1 MTNPFQKGKVFRHT
15 GHIGDIIAFLPS
27 YQRLGGTKLLIQ
39 DESWMAPMRGFKYDS
54 LEPLLKSQGID
65 VCFDCSVGPIDC
77 DMSPW
82 RECYEDN
89 VSLLDAQARYLNLVQ
104 RKNGH
109 LEITEPWIKVEPDV
123 LTKGR
128 VIFNRT
134 PRYRNHNF
142 RWDSVLAHFGNKS
155 LFCGTKQ
162 EYEDFCDKIG
172 NIEYYP
178 TKSCLE
184 VAKAIQGADLFVG
197 NQSSSFWIAA
207 ALRKPLIQEVFTPAP
222 NSIVEYEG
230 AWYSFNGELP
240 F

>member
-1 MTNPFQKGKVFRHT
+1 MINPFQKGKVFRHT

-39 DESWMAPMRGFKYDS
+39 DESWMAPMSGYKYNS

-65 VCFDCSVGPIDC
+65 VCLNCSVGPIDY

-82 RECYEDN
+82 RECYEDH
-89 VSLLDAQARYLNLVQ
+89 VSLLDAQARYIGLVQ
-104 RKNGH
+104 RKTGH
-109 LEITEPWIKVEPDV
+109 LEISEPWIKVDPDP
-123 LTKGR
+123 LTKNR

-142 RWDSVLAHFGNKS
+142 PWDKVLAHFGKQS
-155 LFCGTKQ
+155 LFCGTEQ
-162 EYEDFCDKIG
+162 EHNEFCMEVGD
-172 NIEYYP
+172 IEYYP

-184 VAKAIQGADLFVG
+184 VAQAIQGAELFIG

-222 NSIVEYEG
+222 NSIIKYEG
-230 AWYSFNGELP
+230 AWYSFKGELP